1 MAIDFSTLDLLCHSV
16 ASGYG
21 GSDSAFTLGAASTA
35 LGIPARA
42 VPAAMD
48 GETVDYFAFYS
59 TTEYEIGTGA
69 YTHSGTTI
77 ARADV
82 DISLSSNSNNRVAFS
97 GAPTLVVQ
105 PLSGRMLQVIDTLLD
120 LETGTAAGAVNQLGG
135 ATSTGTGGLVRA
147 TSPTLVT
154 PVLGTPASGTL
165 TNATGL
171 PVGGVSFT
179 GTDRLLGRS
188 TAGAGVGE
196 AITCTAAGRAILDDA
211 DAAAQRT
218 TLGAAKALTVSAE
231 TITTGNLDIEP
242 EISYKITCSGI
253 NADRYLNVKDGAAG
267 DEAEITIV
275 TDCDTATDAY
285 ELIVRGDTT
294 ETALPSM
301 GLLRKQNTHASSS
314 QMNQSSCGG

>member
-59 TTEYEIGTGA
+59 TTEYEVGTGA

-120 LETGTAAGAVNQLGG
+120 LETGTAAGA
-135 ATSTGTGGLVRA
+135 R
-147 TSPTLVT
+147 
-154 PVLGTPASGTL
+154 
-165 TNATGL
+165 
-171 PVGGVSFT
+171 
-179 GTDRLLGRS
+179 
-188 TAGAGVGE
+188 
-196 AITCTAAGRAILDDA
+196 
-211 DAAAQRT
+211 
-218 TLGAAKALTVSAE
+218 
-231 TITTGNLDIEP
+231 
-242 EISYKITCSGI
+242 
-253 NADRYLNVKDGAAG
+253 
-267 DEAEITIV
+267 
-275 TDCDTATDAY
+275 
-285 ELIVRGDTT
+285 
-294 ETALPSM
+294 TALGVAIGSQVQAYNT
-301 GLLRKQNTHASSS
+301 LLAAIAALGSDDKYYAIRNGALVDITNKIIDA
-314 QMNQSSCGG
+314 